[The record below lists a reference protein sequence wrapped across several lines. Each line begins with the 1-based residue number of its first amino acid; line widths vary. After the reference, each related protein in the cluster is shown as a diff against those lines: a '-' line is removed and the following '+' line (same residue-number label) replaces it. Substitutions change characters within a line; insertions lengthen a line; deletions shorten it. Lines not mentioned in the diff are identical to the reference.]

1 MSDDNYKSYLVITPA
16 VKAKPAVEATENTPY
31 VAEIK
36 GSDATLTHYSVSVLQ
51 DKPIKD
57 VKNRAI
63 ILFCSTDITSTN
75 SNYSYITSDA
85 NTYSSIVSNKNP
97 PGNSLTMVLS
107 DATYLDQISANPDVF
122 TSIKDLGYNTT
133 CISYYNYYK
142 NAYLTQ
148 NERKYENMFINF
160 NYSFIP
166 MDSLKSYISTH
177 PLYVKP

>member
-1 MSDDNYKSYLVITPA
+1 MSDDNYKSYLDCSGINFINYDSNKPLPDTQISTLQK
-16 VKAKPAVEATENTPY
+16 KA
-31 VAEIK
+31 
-36 GSDATLTHYSVSVLQ
+36 L
-51 DKPIKD
+51 
-57 VKNRAI
+57 
-63 ILFCSTDITSTN
+63 ILFCSTNETSTN
-75 SNYSYITSDA
+75 SNYSYKISDA
-85 NTYSSIVSNKNP
+85 ASDAKTYSSIVSNKNP

-107 DATYLDQISANPDVF
+107 DATYLDQIIPNPDVF

-148 NERKYENMFINF
+148 NERKYENMFIDF

>member
-1 MSDDNYKSYLVITPA
+1 LDFNSVTTNFTDYNAS
-16 VKAKPAVEATENTPY
+16 
-31 VAEIK
+31 
-36 GSDATLTHYSVSVLQ
+36 GSPLQ
-51 DKPIKD
+51 DKQISTL
-57 VKNRAI
+57 KNKAI
-63 ILFCSTDITSTN
+63 ILFCSTDTIYPISTK
-75 SNYSYITSDA
+75 SNYSYTTSDA
-85 NTYSSIVSNKNP
+85 KTYSSISSIVSTKP
-97 PGNSLTMVLS
+97 PQKNSLTMVLS
-107 DATYLDQISANPDVF
+107 DATYLDQISSNPDVF

-148 NERKYENMFINF
+148 NERKYENMFIDF